1 VKFQQ
6 AALGGVLSVTLA
18 MSAFAQAPDAAQQGD
33 SDIVQPGDQGSVNPS
48 GGSQPSQA
56 QQAIMDVQSKLKDGG
71 YFDGNV
77 NGSWGPSSIAALQL
91 YQQLNGLQPSGALDQ
106 NTAGS
111 LGLSITEFAAFEAA
125 VNQQPGAQGLD
136 PQDPD
141 SEPPTPG
148 PDEDSDQSRE
158 AI

>member
-1 VKFQQ
+1 MKFQQ
-6 AALGGVLSVTLA
+6 AALGGVRSVTLA
-18 MSAFAQAPDAAQQGD
+18 MSAFAQAPDTAQQDD

-111 LGLSITEFAAFEAA
+111 LGLRLTE
-125 VNQQPGAQGLD
+125 
-136 PQDPD
+136 
-141 SEPPTPG
+141 
-148 PDEDSDQSRE
+148 
-158 AI
+158 